1 MGWSEDLLAAGL
13 ITEDEFEDM
22 KDLGYDARHYGDVE
36 ALEDLFQIAYNYGLD
51 ELGDR
56 LFDEYD
62 KAIDYYESLYEY
74 KIEYDPRIDR
84 WRDVETGRFVPDPY
98 EWGRD

>member
-13 ITEDEFEDM
+13 ITEDEYEAM
-22 KDLGYDARHYGDVE
+22 QELGSDIRHYGDVE
-36 ALEDLFQIAYNYGLD
+36 SLEDLFLMAYEYGLD

-62 KAIDYYESLYEY
+62 RAISFYEDLYEN
-74 KIEYDPRIDR
+74 KITYDPSCDR
-84 WRDVETGRFVPDPY
+84 WRDVETGRFVKDPY
-98 EWGRD
+98 EWIRD

>member
-13 ITEDEFEDM
+13 ITEDEYEAM
-22 KDLGYDARHYGDVE
+22 QELGSDIRHYGDVE
-36 ALEDLFQIAYNYGLD
+36 ALEDLFLLAYEYGLD

-62 KAIDYYESLYEY
+62 RAIDFYESLYEY

-84 WRDVETGRFVPDPY
+84 WRDVETGRFVKDPY
-98 EWGRD
+98 EWIRD

>member
-13 ITEDEFEDM
+13 IDEEEYEYL
-22 KDLGYDARHYGDVE
+22 KELGYDSRHYGNVE
-36 ALEDLFQIAYNYGLD
+36 ALEDLIELAYQYGLD

-56 LFDEYD
+56 LTQDYFN
-62 KAIDYYESLYEY
+62 AIDYYEEKLDYTAY
-74 KIEYDPRIDR
+74 YDHSVDR

-98 EWGRD
+98 EWVRD